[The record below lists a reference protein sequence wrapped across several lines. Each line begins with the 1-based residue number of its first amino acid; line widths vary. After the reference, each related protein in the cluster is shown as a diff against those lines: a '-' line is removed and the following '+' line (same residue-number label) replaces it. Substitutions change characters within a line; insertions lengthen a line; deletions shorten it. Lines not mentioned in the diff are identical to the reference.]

1 MTLPRLA
8 VVNCVAGR
16 DRSPLVEELGAADW
30 QVLELDGA
38 RVRDKESL
46 IGALNEQILGD
57 EAAHNWASLEELL
70 RDAVARLDAASVAL
84 VWSDAHEMLAGGLC
98 DLITATDVLTGL
110 SRQLSARERNFVT
123 FLTGDGANFPPLA

>member
-46 IGALNEQILGD
+46 IGALNEQSCWERSGRQP
-57 EAAHNWASLEELL
+57 SPRGQEE
-70 RDAVARLDAASVAL
+70 
-84 VWSDAHEMLAGGLC
+84 
-98 DLITATDVLTGL
+98 
-110 SRQLSARERNFVT
+110 
-123 FLTGDGANFPPLA
+123 PP